1 MPEKKTILEV
11 KNLKTYFPTNRS
23 VFTKRRRYIKAV
35 DDINFDITY
44 GETLGLVGESGC
56 GKSTTGRAILGLLKE
71 AEGKVVFDGNDVLNM
86 NSKRIKKLRKDMQ
99 LIFQDPFA
107 SLNPRMK
114 IGDAI
119 EEVLIVHKLKDKD
132 SRKKRVK
139 ELIKLVGLNEQ
150 HLERYPH
157 EFSGGQRQRIVIARA
172 LATNPK
178 FIVCD
183 EIVSAL
189 DVSIQSQIINLLQ
202 DLQKKLHLTLLF
214 IGHDLS
220 IVRHIS
226 DRVAVMYLGKIV
238 EIANTDQIFNN
249 PKHPYTKA
257 LLSAVLIPDPEQ
269 KQEDSI
275 IEGETPN
282 PIDPPQGCRFHTRCK
297 FATDKCKVETP
308 PEREVAPNHH
318 VLCHYDF
325 NF

>member
-238 EIANTDQIFNN
+238 EIANTDQIFNK

>member
-220 IVRHIS
+220 TVRHIS

-238 EIANTDQIFNN
+238 EIANTDQIFNK

>member
-139 ELIKLVGLNEQ
+139 DLIKLVGLNEQ

-238 EIANTDQIFNN
+238 EIANTDQIFNK